1 MRGDYLTYRRA
12 AGVSF
17 LGLAL
22 QGALAL
28 AMLIYGRLGGDHAA
42 ITSAIFMGLG
52 LVVWL
57 GLAILYDQ
65 HRRERIESMEAEALA
80 SEGGA
85 SSAFE
90 QSDDLRVAARRVGTV
105 QKWVMPVLA
114 VILALALIG
123 VGILRWRSGQPLID
137 YDNFGEAQLPGWGIA
152 VGLGVAFV
160 GFVFARFV
168 SGMGKEPA
176 WSALRAGAAQAAGSA
191 LFGLAIAVANFVD
204 MAIGPDALNRYLPA
218 VLGIVLIVLGAEMAV
233 NFLLDLYR
241 PRQPGQAMRPAFDSR
256 LLGLLAAPDRIAES
270 VGEALSYQFGVDV
283 TGSWFYR
290 LLSRWILALVVFAI
304 LIGWGLTMFVVVEPH
319 QRALILS
326 NGQISKPI
334 LSFGETGEQDV
345 GPGLHLKWP
354 WPFGQVLV
362 PEFTA
367 RDASGQTVVTR
378 TTTGVRTLQLGA
390 NPPTPGSG
398 PLLWT
403 EEHSPG
409 EVVNIVQPSVVDE
422 TDGERRGTDLAIV
435 AAEVPVQFVVRDL
448 VLYERLA
455 GPGEREDVLTSLGRR
470 VVLRRFSSMRINQV
484 LAGARTTFTA
494 RQRHLAAL
502 AEARE
507 ALDRAAAL
515 MPAGG
520 APELVAEELRAD
532 LEAAY
537 GELNGGAGAGI
548 ELVFVGVG
556 GVHPP
561 KDVAPKFEQL
571 IQARQL
577 VEAALE
583 SAREREIEI
592 LTEVAGS
599 VELADQIIAELDE
612 LDRMT
617 ESGAGEDELIAQN
630 LEVQRLLEQAGGEAG
645 ELLILAG
652 AERWR
657 RHMGER
663 AKATRFEA
671 QVAAYEAAPALYRTK
686 LYFQSLQD
694 AMRDTRVI
702 INTIPET
709 KVWLNLEERQG
720 ALTDLDFS
728 TGQQAE

>member
-484 LAGARTTFTA
+484 LAGARSD
-494 RQRHLAAL
+494 L
-502 AEARE
+502 
-507 ALDRAAAL
+507 
-515 MPAGG
+515 
-520 APELVAEELRAD
+520 AEELRAD